1 MNDNF
6 LVYFQMPIRPSFRN
20 IAILGTYLS
29 VVIVI
34 NYISSHLHSDMRRK
48 TTSYSNNAKWDPG
61 LRRQGVLSHSGM
73 SPSKHSEGQVLRATQ
88 LSYFKSEMTQHTTTI
103 QQYTQR
109 TEPLPKRTQF
119 QFYINEENMC
129 KHNENKVVKLL
140 IVVYVAVG
148 EVAERGLI
156 REGWGK
162 VARENSNCRLI
173 FLLGEPRDGNIT
185 MVTEL
190 MMESRDHQDMV
201 AADYTDTYRN
211 LTLKSFA
218 MFQWVAQYCHH
229 AQYVLKIDSDV
240 EINVTKLLQVIETQ
254 PLPDKFICGRTWKN
268 ARVDRQK
275 ISKWYV
281 SKTDYQKNT
290 YPLYCVGHAFI
301 ITKRIISKLSPIPIP
316 FRRPFP
322 VDDVYITGIMR
333 ERINE
338 TINTGLFR
346 FSEETPTDE
355 RLHGRRMIHV
365 VF

>member
-1 MNDNF
+1 
-6 LVYFQMPIRPSFRN
+6 MPIWPSFRN
-20 IAILGTYLS
+20 IAILGIYLL
-29 VVIVI
+29 VVIVT
-34 NYISSHLHSDMRRK
+34 NYLSSHLYSDMRRK
-48 TTSYSNNAKWDPG
+48 TTSYANNAKWDPG
-61 LRRQGVLSHSGM
+61 LRHQRVLSHNGM

-88 LSYFKSEMTQHTTTI
+88 LSYFKSEVTEYTTTI
-103 QQYTQR
+103 KQFTKRSETLPTR
-109 TEPLPKRTQF
+109 TRF
-119 QFYINEENMC
+119 QFYINEGNMC

-156 REGWGK
+156 RESWGK

-185 MVTEL
+185 MVTGL
-190 MMESRDHQDMV
+190 MRESRDHQDMV

-218 MFQWVAQYCHH
+218 MFQWVTQYCQH

-240 EINVTKLLQVIETQ
+240 EMNVTKLLQVIETQ
-254 PLPDKFICGRTWKN
+254 PLPDKFICGKTWQN

-301 ITKRIISKLSPIPIP
+301 ITKRIIEQLSPMSIP

-322 VDDVYITGIMR
+322 VDDVYVTGILR

-338 TINTGLFR
+338 TIDKGLFR
-346 FSEETPTDE
+346 FIQEKPTNE